1 MNDDNQFLLTSEAE
15 ANAAEASSNLTNES
29 IANQATTL
37 RHYLASSY
45 DCDITIL
52 RCPKTGKPYYRI
64 DDRELVA
71 IFDCAGSDLVRFA
84 ERMEQV
90 VRYPAVNPAWL
101 VSDDESL
108 ERLCASQPVE
118 FFNFAISNLIGI
130 NSFYQSLRKSGTGA
144 LTNDGKFLFNSAAFA
159 FAERSYRYWAHASR
173 EQVAQLADLN
183 QKLILAL
190 AIDASDKIEKL
201 INQEL
206 SFEWVAQELESGN
219 LLAALTKSINQILNS
234 YRLKHNLALA
244 DRLTVADIEKIARQ
258 RIAESRASERKHS
271 EALRAY
277 RDSQAN
283 QFRQLKKAK
292 ARNPYLETLVS
303 ELMLANN
310 DKEDYLNQLTMRK
323 AQLLDSNKP
332 FTHLDKLAKAA
343 RQGVAQPKLKVV
355 TINFSRLAKPVE
367 QPEPRIVD
375 EPINASE
382 ANSAANREPRATE
395 ASQVEP
401 TSSTSINTLEEIY

>member
-1 MNDDNQFLLTSEAE
+1 MIDDNQFLLASEAE
-15 ANAAEASSNLTNES
+15 AKAAEATNNL
-29 IANQATTL
+29 ANDSVASQAEAL

-45 DCDITIL
+45 ECDITIL
-52 RCPKTGKPYYRI
+52 RCPKTGKPYYKI

-173 EQVAQLADLN
+173 EQVAQLAELN

-201 INQEL
+201 LKQEL
-206 SFEWVAQELESGN
+206 SFDWVAQELESGS

-234 YRLKHNLALA
+234 YRIKHNLALA

-258 RIAESRASERKHS
+258 RIADSRASERKHS

-332 FTHLDKLAKAA
+332 FTHLDKLAKAV

-355 TINFSRLAKPVE
+355 TINFSSLAKGNAKPVANT
-367 QPEPRIVD
+367 EPRIAD
-375 EPINASE
+375 EPINAKEGSE
-382 ANSAANREPRATE
+382 AV
-395 ASQVEP
+395 ASGNDALASDNT
-401 TSSTSINTLEEIY
+401 TSFKEIY

>member
-1 MNDDNQFLLTSEAE
+1 MINQDQFLLTSEAE
-15 ANAAEASSNLTNES
+15 AKAAEASNSIANES
-29 IANQATTL
+29 IASQAEAL

-71 IFDCAGSDLVRFA
+71 IFDCAGSDLVQFA

-108 ERLCASQPVE
+108 EKLCTSQPVE

-159 FAERSYRYWAHASR
+159 FAERSYRYWSHASR

-219 LLAALTKSINQILNS
+219 LLNSLSKSINQILNS
-234 YRLKHNLALA
+234 YRLKHSLALA

-258 RIAESRASERKHS
+258 RIAESRASERKRS

-332 FTHLDKLAKAA
+332 FTHLDKLAKAV

-355 TINFSRLAKPVE
+355 TINFASLAKP
-367 QPEPRIVD
+367 QPSQSETASVGSQIEP
-375 EPINASE
+375 ASE
-382 ANSAANREPRATE
+382 TNH
-395 ASQVEP
+395 
-401 TSSTSINTLEEIY
+401 LEEAY

>member
-1 MNDDNQFLLTSEAE
+1 MINSKDQFLFTSAAEAKAAE
-15 ANAAEASSNLTNES
+15 ANNNLANES
-29 IANQATTL
+29 IASQATAL
-37 RHYLASSY
+37 RHYLANSY

-52 RCPKTGKPYYRI
+52 RCPKTGKPYYCI

-71 IFDCAGSDLVRFA
+71 IFECASNDLVKFA

-118 FFNFAISNLIGI
+118 FFNFAIGNLVGI

-159 FAERSYRYWAHASR
+159 FAERSYRYWARASR

-201 INQEL
+201 LEQEL
-206 SFEWVAQELESGN
+206 SFEWVAEELESGN
-219 LLAALTKSINQILNS
+219 LLTTLSKLINQILNS

-258 RIAESRASERKHS
+258 KIAESRASERKRS

-277 RDSQAN
+277 RNTQASQF
-283 QFRQLKKAK
+283 QQLKKAK

-310 DKEDYLNQLTMRK
+310 DKEDYLNQLTMKK

-343 RQGVAQPKLKVV
+343 RQGIAQPKLKVV
-355 TINFSRLAKPVE
+355 TINFSSLAKANT
-367 QPEPRIVD
+367 EPRIAD
-375 EPINASE
+375 EPINANETSE
-382 ANSAANREPRATE
+382 
-395 ASQVEP
+395 
-401 TSSTSINTLEEIY
+401 TSSNTAIKENY

>member
-1 MNDDNQFLLTSEAE
+1 MINQDQFLFTSEAE
-15 ANAAEASSNLTNES
+15 AKAAEASSNLSNES
-29 IANQATTL
+29 IASQAIAL
-37 RHYLASSY
+37 RNYLASSY

-52 RCPKTGKPYYRI
+52 RCPKTGKPYYCI

-108 ERLCASQPVE
+108 EKLCASQPVE
-118 FFNFAISNLIGI
+118 FFNFAIGNLVGI
-130 NSFYQSLRKSGTGA
+130 NSFYQSLLKSGTGA

-159 FAERSYRYWAHASR
+159 FAERSYRYWARASR
-173 EQVAQLADLN
+173 EQVAQLAELN

-206 SFEWVAQELESGN
+206 SFEWVAEELEAGS
-219 LLAALTKSINQILNS
+219 LLTTLSKSINQILNS
-234 YRLKHNLALA
+234 YRLKHSLALA
-244 DRLTVADIEKIARQ
+244 DRLTVADIERIARQ
-258 RIAESRASERKHS
+258 RIAESRASEQKRS

-277 RDSQAN
+277 RNTQASQF
-283 QFRQLKKAK
+283 QQLKKAK

-323 AQLLDSNKP
+323 AQLLDNNKP

-343 RQGVAQPKLKVV
+343 RQGIAQPKLKVV
-355 TINFSRLAKPVE
+355 TINFRSLAKPMA
-367 QPEPRIVD
+367 QPQSRIAD
-375 EPINASE
+375 EPINANVANSE
-382 ANSAANREPRATE
+382 AIT
-395 ASQVEP
+395 
-401 TSSTSINTLEEIY
+401 IKEIY

>member
-1 MNDDNQFLLTSEAE
+1 MINQDQFRIASEA
-15 ANAAEASSNLTNES
+15 ATVASEASNS
-29 IANQATTL
+29 IANDSIASQAVAL
-37 RHYLASSY
+37 RRYLANSY

-52 RCPKTGKPYYRI
+52 RCPKTGKPYYCI

-71 IFDCAGSDLVRFA
+71 IFECADSDLVRFA

-108 ERLCASQPVE
+108 EKLCTSQPVE
-118 FFNFAISNLIGI
+118 FFNFAISNLVGI
-130 NSFYQSLRKSGTGA
+130 NSFYQSFRKSGTGA
-144 LTNDGKFLFNSAAFA
+144 LTDDGKFLFNSAAFA

-173 EQVAQLADLN
+173 EQLAQLAELN
-183 QKLILAL
+183 QKLILTL

-201 INQEL
+201 IAQEL
-206 SFEWVAQELESGN
+206 SFEWVAQELEAN
-219 LLAALTKSINQILNS
+219 RLLPSLTKSINQILNS
-234 YRLKHNLALA
+234 YRLKHSLALA

-258 RIAESRASERKHS
+258 QVAESKASERKCS

-277 RDSQAN
+277 RDNQAR
-283 QFRQLKKAK
+283 QFQQLKKAK

-303 ELMLANN
+303 ELMLANT

-343 RQGVAQPKLKVV
+343 RQGIAQPKLKVV
-355 TINFSRLAKPVE
+355 TINFASLAKAK
-367 QPEPRIVD
+367 PEPRIAD
-375 EPINASE
+375 EPINASAGSE
-382 ANSAANREPRATE
+382 TAV
-395 ASQVEP
+395 ASQIIA
-401 TSSTSINTLEEIY
+401 TSEVKENY